1 MEIKKPIDIKCI
13 FNSIFHHKKAFIYGI
28 PVSFVISCCLILCV
42 PRYYTCTVSLAPETL
57 NANSSSLSSLA
68 SSFGVNLSN
77 KLGEMSDAFFPEIY
91 PDILKT
97 TNFKLSLFSI
107 PVKTI
112 DGKVNSDYYTY
123 MEKYQKYPWWTTCL
137 ESITHLFSTKD
148 ESPSRSGRV
157 DSFSLT
163 KKQMNV
169 IGLMDKNI
177 SCNVDKRTGIISISV
192 NDQDPLVCATIAD
205 SVRCKLQN
213 FIIDYRT
220 SKARADVKY
229 THGLYVAAKQ
239 QYEKARQQYASF
251 SDSHVDAVLAS
262 VSSKQ
267 EDYENEMQL
276 QYNNYSNW
284 AMQYQSALARV
295 REKTPAFTVLQT
307 ACVPLKPA
315 GPKRMLFVLA
325 VVLVAFI
332 GLTIYAV
339 YKDTKTQVSE

>member
-1 MEIKKPIDIKCI
+1 METKKPIDIKRI
-13 FNSIFHHKKAFIYGI
+13 YNSIIHHKKAFFYGI
-28 PVSFVISCCLILCV
+28 PMSFVISCCLIICV
-42 PRYYTCTVSLAPETL
+42 PRYYFCTVSLAPETL

-97 TNFKLSLFSI
+97 TNFKLSLFPI

-123 MEKYQKYPWWTTCL
+123 LEKYQKYPWWTTCIGA
-137 ESITHLFSTKD
+137 ITNLFSSK
-148 ESPSRSGRV
+148 EKPSAQSNRV

-163 KKQMNV
+163 KKQMDI
-169 IGLMDKNI
+169 IGLMDGNI
-177 SCNVDKRTGIISISV
+177 NCDVDKRTGIISISV
-192 NDQDPLVCATIAD
+192 KDQDPLVCATVAD
-205 SVRCKLQN
+205 SVRCKLQK

-251 SDSHVDAVLAS
+251 SDSHVDAVLTS

-307 ACVPLKPA
+307 ACVPIKPA
-315 GPKRMLFVLA
+315 GPKRMIFVLA
-325 VVLVAFI
+325 IVLVTFI
-332 GLTIYAV
+332 GLTIYSV
-339 YKDTKTQVSE
+339 YKDIKTQVSE

>member
-1 MEIKKPIDIKCI
+1 MKAKKPIDIKNI
-13 FNSIFHHKKAFIYGI
+13 YNSIFHHKKVFIYGI
-28 PVSFVISCCLILCV
+28 PLSFVISCCLILCI
-42 PRYYTCTVSLAPETL
+42 PRYYFCTVSLAPETL

-97 TNFKLSLFSI
+97 TNFKLSLFPI

-112 DGKVNSDYYTY
+112 DDKVHSDYYTY
-123 MEKYQKYPWWTTCL
+123 LEKYQKYPWWTTCIGAVANMF
-137 ESITHLFSTKD
+137 ESKD
-148 ESPSRSGRV
+148 KAVPQSKQINA
-157 DSFSLT
+157 FSLS
-163 KKQMNV
+163 KKQMDI
-169 IGLMDKNI
+169 IGLMDGNI
-177 SCNVDKRTGIISISV
+177 NCDVDKRTGIISISV
-192 NDQDPLVCATIAD
+192 KDQDPLVCATVAD
-205 SVRCKLQN
+205 SVRSKLQK

-295 REKTPAFTVLQT
+295 RERTPAFTVLQT
-307 ACVPLKPA
+307 ACVPIKPA
-315 GPKRMLFVLA
+315 GPKRMIFVLA
-325 VVLVAFI
+325 VVLITFI
-332 GLTIYAV
+332 GLTIYSV
-339 YKDTKTQVSE
+339 YKDIKTQISE